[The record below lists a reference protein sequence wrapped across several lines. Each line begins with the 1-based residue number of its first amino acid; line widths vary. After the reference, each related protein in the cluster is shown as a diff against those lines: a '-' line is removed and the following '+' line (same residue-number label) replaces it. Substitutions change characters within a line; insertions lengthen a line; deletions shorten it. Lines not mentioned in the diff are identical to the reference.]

1 MDVLTFQNA
10 DIRKK
15 LMITSKHVMKF
26 YSMLLPF
33 YNSIKV
39 KIKKFKR
46 LQCEGIFI
54 MTNQV
59 LKNLKSSLTLSF
71 KKLSI

>member
-1 MDVLTFQNA
+1 MDALTFQNA

-26 YSMLLPF
+26 CSMLLPS

-39 KIKKFKR
+39 QREKFKR
-46 LQCEGIFI
+46 LQCEGVFI
-54 MTNQV
+54 
-59 LKNLKSSLTLSF
+59 LLSF
-71 KKLSI
+71 

>member
-26 YSMLLPF
+26 YSMLLTS

-39 KIKKFKR
+39 KRKKFKR
-46 LQCEGIFI
+46 LQCEGVFI
-54 MTNQV
+54 M
-59 LKNLKSSLTLSF
+59 LD
-71 KKLSI
+71 

>member
-1 MDVLTFQNA
+1 MLEKAFMDVLTFQNA

-26 YSMLLPF
+26 YSMLLPS

-39 KIKKFKR
+39 KRKKFKR
-46 LQCEGIFI
+46 LQCEGVFI
-54 MTNQV
+54 M
-59 LKNLKSSLTLSF
+59 LD
-71 KKLSI
+71 

>member
-26 YSMLLPF
+26 WSMSLPS

-39 KIKKFKR
+39 QREEFKR
-46 LQCEGIFI
+46 LQCEGVFI

-59 LKNLKSSLTLSF
+59 LKNLKLPLTLSF
-71 KKLSI
+71 RKLSI

>member
-26 YSMLLPF
+26 YSMLLPS

-39 KIKKFKR
+39 KRKKFKR
-46 LQCEGIFI
+46 LQCEGVFI
-54 MTNQV
+54 M
-59 LKNLKSSLTLSF
+59 LD
-71 KKLSI
+71 